1 MKTVVRKGIF
11 ETNSSSVHTLCIAG
25 QFTNTDSIPEREDLK
40 EYDDVIAVTPDE
52 YGWSG
57 PNVSGFLEKV
67 RYLMTMI
74 LDYKYS
80 WDKEKQ
86 EPIPENM
93 KLELLKNDSDWQDIC
108 AVVRTYRHKE
118 LLPVIPD
125 GLNYYVDHQSC
136 HSIENFLNGL
146 SLTEYLFNPRV
157 FVEIDNDNH

>member
-1 MKTVVRKGIF
+1 MKVIRKGIF
-11 ETNSSSVHTLCIAG
+11 ETNSSSVHTLCIAR
-25 QFTNTDSIPEREDLK
+25 QLTNTDNIPEREDLK
-40 EYDDVIAVTPDE
+40 EYDDVIVVTPGE

-57 PNVSGFLEKV
+57 PNVSSFLEKV

-74 LDYKYS
+74 LDYKY
-80 WDKEKQ
+80 DFDEEKR
-86 EPIPENM
+86 EFVPENM
-93 KLELLKNDSDWQDIC
+93 KLELLKNDPDWQNIC

-136 HSIENFLNGL
+136 YAIEDFLDGL
-146 SLTEYLFNPRV
+146 SLTEYLFNPCV